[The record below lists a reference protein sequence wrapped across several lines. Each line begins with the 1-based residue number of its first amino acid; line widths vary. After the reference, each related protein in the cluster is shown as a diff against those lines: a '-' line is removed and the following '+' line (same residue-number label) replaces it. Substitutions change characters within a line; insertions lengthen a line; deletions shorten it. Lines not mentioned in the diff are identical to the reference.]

1 MAVAELSASVP
12 GQRKRAQPGSGFS
25 WAPPLPDPRG
35 SSGARTAS
43 HSCSDWRHGG
53 GLTSD
58 SHWLWAAP
66 GRREKPPPRQN
77 PPISR
82 EGGSHEQETFSREE
96 AGGSRWQPI
105 PEAGGRRMS
114 WPRKA
119 GGWWGWGS
127 APSFILFCSIFNF
140 LKSSVEIVY

>member
-66 GRREKPPPRQN
+66 GRREKPPPPARTPPSPEKGAPMSRRHSPEKRQVGAVG
-77 PPISR
+77 SR
-82 EGGSHEQETFSREE
+82 YRKQADDGCPGPEKR
-96 AGGSRWQPI
+96 AGGGGGAQPHH
-105 PEAGGRRMS
+105 
-114 WPRKA
+114 
-119 GGWWGWGS
+119 
-127 APSFILFCSIFNF
+127 SFYFVPFLIF
-140 LKSSVEIVY
+140 